1 MVQSLLRSGRCGERG
16 EIRSTASLLFAI
28 TNDSFRAPPCSL
40 QEYDPV
46 KVRQKGKGGANATK
60 FLNEKAK
67 GGTKLLPTDRE
78 KAKKVVATEN
88 PEKKQPTGSQRQ
100 VLKEAGNV
108 PDKTATSQAP
118 TKVAVKKA
126 AERGVRR
133 TQSAKGRMGLGER
146 WRRDR
151 KIWGPELTSLF
162 CSLSSS

>member
-1 MVQSLLRSGRCGERG
+1 M
-16 EIRSTASLLFAI
+16 
-28 TNDSFRAPPCSL
+28 